1 MTRMIV
7 AAFAFALATPLASP
21 AQSLRDDPRVASAL
35 NLMDL
40 WVDAQLA
47 YERIPGISI
56 GIVHDQELI
65 WSKGYG
71 YADVERQTL
80 ARPNTIYS
88 ICSKNGER
96 RILKWLGLVVKD
108 CLPTSS

>member
-7 AAFAFALATPLASP
+7 ATIALALATPLPSP
-21 AQSLRDDPRVASAL
+21 AQSLSDDPRVASAL

-56 GIVHDQELI
+56 GVVHDQELI

-80 ARPNTIYS
+80 ARATPSTPS
-88 ICSKNGER
+88 ARSPSCSR
-96 RILKWLGLVVKD
+96 A
-108 CLPTSS
+108 PA